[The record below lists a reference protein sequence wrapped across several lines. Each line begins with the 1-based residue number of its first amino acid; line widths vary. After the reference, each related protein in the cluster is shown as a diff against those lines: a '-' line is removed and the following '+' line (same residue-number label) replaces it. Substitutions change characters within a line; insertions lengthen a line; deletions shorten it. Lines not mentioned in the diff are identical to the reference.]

1 MISTDELVGN
11 FKGMLEELLAKTG
24 ASRTTLRL
32 DVPER
37 GFQVNGVV
45 AEALAPGVKSIAAE
59 TSLQQRK
66 SQTAGY
72 LEKNRTMLVQ
82 SDCENAV
89 PSPPKEL
96 MQIYGTKAQMVA
108 PVVRGADMVGWVS
121 VHYNVSTREWSRE
134 DMAALEAAVT
144 ATHKQMDTMS

>member
-1 MISTDELVGN
+1 MISTEQLVRN
-11 FKGMLEELLAKTG
+11 FKDILEELLAKTK

-37 GFQVNGVV
+37 GFHVNGVV

-66 SQTAGY
+66 SQTASY
-72 LEKNRTMLVQ
+72 IEQNRTILVQ
-82 SDCENAV
+82 NDCENAT

-96 MQIYGTKAQMVA
+96 MKIYGTKAQMVA
-108 PVVRGADMVGWVS
+108 PVVRGPDMVGWVS
-121 VHYNVSTREWSRE
+121 VHYNPSPREWTPE
-134 DMAALEAAVT
+134 DVAAIEAAVA
-144 ATHKQMDTMS
+144 ATHKQMDTM

>member
-1 MISTDELVGN
+1 MISTEELVGN
-11 FKGMLEELLAKTG
+11 FKGILEELLAKTK

-37 GFQVNGVV
+37 GFHVNAVV

-66 SQTAGY
+66 SQTASY
-72 LEKNRTMLVQ
+72 LEQNRTMLVQ
-82 SDCENAV
+82 NDCENAILK
-89 PSPPKEL
+89 PPKEL

-121 VHYNVSTREWSRE
+121 VHYNPSTREWSSE
-134 DMAALEAAVT
+134 DVAALEAAVA
-144 ATHKQMDTMS
+144 ATHKRMDAM